1 MRGLELPLFYF
12 NPNRPAPTEKTAL
25 LPTGPVSRVREHMD
39 DPYAPSLPSAAG
51 PRRRLQ
57 QQEGTL
63 GRSASAGSIS
73 AMGQPS
79 PITTRS
85 GRALGAVGGSRG
97 AGYSPYARRTRQ
109 AAAPVP
115 AEPEQ
120 DEELDQEDDRMQ
132 DSSSPVQPRK
142 GLFGVVGRALG
153 SIFRSSST
161 KTLPTSNSLKD
172 VRKELAGVQQQS
184 LDKKAA
190 AGGMSR
196 SRTSNNLVGAAGPP
210 PSFARSGQQQLP
222 SSSSLSALSNYN
234 TQPRSTSRSAHS
246 TLVLPP
252 STSSNNL
259 FNPARATSPALS
271 STSNHQYANRNRS
284 PSPTRNGLAGSMST
298 FNLAS
303 SAVGSPSASTFGAP
317 VPSAFGLQS
326 RSPFAQGGRSPS
338 LPRSASVSG
347 SQAGDRPGSSLFPYT
362 STIPRGGSPLSS
374 SQSTS
379 NVSLSHKRSYTALG
393 STATPGRARMGSPLN
408 PYYAASAA
416 GGAAPL
422 GGLGLGGEVER
433 ARKKQLVWDPS
444 RGLVSRE
451 SVEKDREA

>member
-1 MRGLELPLFYF
+1 
-12 NPNRPAPTEKTAL
+12 
-25 LPTGPVSRVREHMD
+25 MD
-39 DPYAPSLPSAAG
+39 DPYAPSIPSAAG

-57 QQEGTL
+57 QQEVTL
-63 GRSASAGSIS
+63 ARSASAGSVS
-73 AMGQPS
+73 ALGGPS

-85 GRALGAVGGSRG
+85 GRALGAVGSSKG

-109 AAAPVP
+109 AAQPQP
-115 AEPEQ
+115 EPEQQEQ
-120 DEELDQEDDRMQ
+120 DEEDEDDRMQ

-142 GLFGVVGRALG
+142 GLFGVVGRVMG
-153 SIFRSSST
+153 SIFRSNST

-172 VRKELAGVQQQS
+172 VRKELEGVQQGSQRRT
-184 LDKKAA
+184 AA

-196 SRTSNNLVGAAGPP
+196 SRTSNNLAGAASGPP
-210 PSFARSGQQQLP
+210 SAFARSGQQQLP
-222 SSSSLSALSNYN
+222 SSSSLSALSSYN
-234 TQPRSTSRSAHS
+234 AAQPRSTSRSAHS

-252 STSSNNL
+252 STSTNNL
-259 FNPARATSPALS
+259 FSAARASSPALS
-271 STSNHQYANRNRS
+271 ATSNQYANRNRS

-303 SAVGSPSASTFGAP
+303 ASAAGSPSSATAFGAP

-338 LPRSASVSG
+338 IPRSASVSG

-393 STATPGRARMGSPLN
+393 STATPGRARVGSPLN
-408 PYYAASAA
+408 PYYSASTA

-451 SVEKDREA
+451 SVEKEREA